1 MCWDLNYAT
10 YTGKSNL
17 ENIIFMY
24 NSSSSCLFV
33 THIIH
38 WLRAWLNN
46 WIMCMLHIITPC
58 SYCKFKEAKLG
69 TVKLSVFM
77 LIWTSHD
84 LNIWKYWL
92 IVDALRASL
101 HSLQREAQGRVWGKL
116 FAATFSVSLVC
127 FPCNEPWL
135 HMFILWIPDS

>member
-58 SYCKFKEAKLG
+58 SYCKFKKAKLG
-69 TVKLSVFM
+69 TVKLSVFVN
-77 LIWTSHD
+77 
-84 LNIWKYWL
+84 LNKSWSEYLKILMDHGCIQSY
-92 IVDALRASL
+92 
-101 HSLQREAQGRVWGKL
+101 SLQRETQGRVWGKL
-116 FAATFSVSLVC
+116 FTATFSVALFW
-127 FPCNEPWL
+127 FPVMSHGSKCLSYENL
-135 HMFILWIPDS
+135 ICK

>member
-84 LNIWKYWL
+84 LNIWKYWW
-92 IVDALRASL
+92 IVDAFRANL
-101 HSLQREAQGRVWGKL
+101 CREKPKREFGENSLQPPFQWSS
-116 FAATFSVSLVC
+116 FAFL
-127 FPCNEPWL
+127 
-135 HMFILWIPDS
+135 

>member
-58 SYCKFKEAKLG
+58 SYCQFKEAKLG
-69 TVKLSVFM
+69 TVKLSV
-77 LIWTSHD
+77 LIWIYENTDGSWMHSELIFAERSPRESLGKTLCSH
-84 LNIWKYWL
+84 
-92 IVDALRASL
+92 
-101 HSLQREAQGRVWGKL
+101 L
-116 FAATFSVSLVC
+116 FSGPLLLS
-127 FPCNEPWL
+127 CNEPCL
-135 HMFILWIPDS
+135 QMFVLWKPKS

>member
-84 LNIWKYWL
+84 VNIWKYWW
-92 IVDALRASL
+92 IMDAFRTILCREGPKGQFGEN
-101 HSLQREAQGRVWGKL
+101 SLQSPIWQPS
-116 FAATFSVSLVC
+116 FAFL
-127 FPCNEPWL
+127 
-135 HMFILWIPDS
+135 